1 MVKANFIQLLV
12 VVVLVVFNKNE
23 MPRLSQSFA
32 AEGFFIYTEC
42 DNVFNG
48 GSAGL
53 KSPSLSSKATQIC
66 VQFRYYMYG
75 SDSENVLR
83 ILAKRPGGGEDEIWT
98 KTGFQ
103 SPSWLKGEV
112 TVTKPSTDNVV
123 VSIYFLFFL
132 LSEYR
137 MLFANQKNYI

>member
-1 MVKANFIQLLV
+1 MVQANLGPFLLV
-12 VVVLVVFNKNE
+12 VVSVVSNENE
-23 MPRLSQSFA
+23 MPCLSQSFA

-53 KSPSLSSKATQIC
+53 ESPSLSSKATQIC

-75 SDSENVLR
+75 LDSDNVLK
-83 ILAKRPGGGEDEIWT
+83 ILAKRPGGREDEVWR

-103 SPSWLKGEV
+103 SPSWLKGDV
-112 TVTKPSTDNVV
+112 TVTKPSSDNVV
-123 VSIYFLFFL
+123 VSVFIYFFT
-132 LSEYR
+132 E
-137 MLFANQKNYI
+137 